1 MLTSRPTH
9 GGGAP
14 FGIDLEAGVA
24 RITVRRPADPGEAA
38 SGPALGEENA
48 VGDTGVDEDG
58 AGEAG
63 SARPSASRS
72 LTADRGQR
80 PAGEG

>member
-24 RITVRRPADPGEAA
+24 KITVRRPAAEPTEPTAPTETEQAA
-38 SGPALGEENA
+38 GPARNTPDMA
-48 VGDTGVDEDG
+48 DDPDE
-58 AGEAG
+58 
-63 SARPSASRS
+63 
-72 LTADRGQR
+72 
-80 PAGEG
+80 

>member
-24 RITVRRPADPGEAA
+24 KITVRRPAAPAVATAPAAPEADA
-38 SGPALGEENA
+38 AAAPS
-48 VGDTGVDEDG
+48 
-58 AGEAG
+58 EAG
-63 SARPSASRS
+63 SQP
-72 LTADRGQR
+72 ADEDERGAT
-80 PAGEG
+80 PA

>member
-24 RITVRRPADPGEAA
+24 KITVRRPAVPDAPAPEEADAAAAAGQESGSTTHPAAA
-38 SGPALGEENA
+38 SNQ
-48 VGDTGVDEDG
+48 DEQDEQG
-58 AGEAG
+58 AP
-63 SARPSASRS
+63 RV
-72 LTADRGQR
+72 
-80 PAGEG
+80 

>member
-24 RITVRRPADPGEAA
+24 KITVRRPASVSGAPEEPEQQADHGSPADVGERRRRA
-38 SGPALGEENA
+38 
-48 VGDTGVDEDG
+48 DG
-58 AGEAG
+58 QV
-63 SARPSASRS
+63 SS
-72 LTADRGQR
+72 
-80 PAGEG
+80 